1 MGEIIEF
8 FKKSKEKQKRNKI
21 DADEFY
27 ELSSFIREMAE
38 QMSLEELKLFTAILS
53 NKEANS
59 LARKIVAVEIL
70 ARIIPGK
77 AGKEQN
83 YSSFEKTVEGIIV
96 KMRDYV
102 AQKMFDKEDDSDKK
116 R

>member
-1 MGEIIEF
+1 MGEIIEI
-8 FKKSKEKQKRNKI
+8 FKKSKEKQKRDKMN
-21 DADEFY
+21 ADEFY
-27 ELSSFIREMAE
+27 EISSFVREMAE

-77 AGKEQN
+77 EQN
-83 YSSFEKTVEGIIV
+83 CSFFEKAVEGTIV
-96 KMRDYV
+96 KIRDYV
-102 AQKMFDKEDDSDKK
+102 AEKIVDKEDDNDKK